1 VLVDRLEGAQ
11 KLKQRLMKFYNISS
25 HSEVVGFRCQVCT
38 NVFDQPTALGGHMSK
53 AHPEFKKEQAMNKEK
68 V

>member
-1 VLVDRLEGAQ
+1 
-11 KLKQRLMKFYNISS
+11 MKFYNISS